1 MEVNEYVR
9 QDKKTSVAL
18 AMAGYM
24 TLLTTA
30 PAPAAMVDSMMSNNQ
45 TESQNQRDV
54 EIEKI
59 QRALENKL
67 VQEKLKA
74 YGLTDEEVK
83 EKLSKMNDQQI
94 HMLAQASDKVLAGGD
109 AIGFTIGVLIIVLLV
124 IVILKLL
131 NKEIII
137 R

>member
-1 MEVNEYVR
+1 M
-9 QDKKTSVAL
+9 
-18 AMAGYM
+18 
-24 TLLTTA
+24 
-30 PAPAAMVDSMMSNNQ
+30 
-45 TESQNQRDV
+45 
-54 EIEKI
+54 
-59 QRALENKL
+59 ENKL
-67 VQEKLKA
+67 IQEKLKA

-83 EKLSKMNDQQI
+83 EKLSKMNGKQI

>member
-1 MEVNEYVR
+1 MLNKM
-9 QDKKTSVAL
+9 KKTSVAL